1 MHLTV
6 SSPVQSL
13 ADIHRIEATPL
24 AQAMP
29 WASTYDLIRASA
41 EVHGDQPALTFLH
54 TGQPGGASTTWT
66 YRSLLQGIH
75 QTANLLH
82 QVGVGPQDA
91 VGILLPGGLAY
102 HLALWGGEA
111 AGIVQP
117 LNPLLSDEKLLSLL
131 RTSQAKVLIAHGAED
146 DSQLRA
152 KALRLQTQL
161 PDLKTVLLVNPSGDP
176 LREGDSLP
184 AGAQDFHALRA
195 MQVAE
200 HLTSHRI
207 FQPTDIAA
215 YFHTGGTT
223 GAPKLARHSHGAQ
236 VFTAWANASMQG
248 FRSSDVTIN
257 GYPLFHVA
265 GVLPGALCSLAVGMH
280 VIIPTET
287 LFRNREVVNNYWRLV
302 AHHRC
307 TLMSGVPTVL
317 AALAGVPLQ
326 EADISTLRAVRTGAA
341 PLPPEL
347 AQRFEQTFGLQIN
360 ESLGMTETAG
370 LSTVAPPGLSA
381 PAGCVGWPLPHARV
395 RIVALGKD
403 DQATSHTLPA
413 GEKGMVLYQG
423 PNLFSGYL
431 DAAETARSF
440 TPDGWLITGDVGFID
455 TQGRLHLS
463 GRAKDLIIRSGH
475 NIDPKVIEDALGAH
489 PAVDLCA
496 AVGAPDAYAG
506 ELPVVFVTLK
516 AGAQATEAELLA
528 FTAQRVDEAPAQPK
542 SITMLERMPVTN
554 VGKIYKPELRTLA
567 TAAVAK
573 GLIEQVMTRLKIAVA
588 QWPHVQAMGDGPVEI
603 DATTTPTLAWTQLKP
618 LLIALPV
625 SLNFKE
631 A

>member
-13 ADIHRIEATPL
+13 ADLQRIEATPL
-24 AQAMP
+24 AEAVP
-29 WASTYDLIRASA
+29 WASTYALIRASA
-41 EVHGDQPALTFLH
+41 QVHADKPALSFLH
-54 TGQPGGASTTWT
+54 TGQSGGASTTWT
-66 YRSLLQGIH
+66 YRDLLQGIH

-82 QVGVGPQDA
+82 QLGVGPQDA
-91 VGILLPGGLAY
+91 VGVLLPGGLAY

-131 RTSQAKVLIAHGAED
+131 RASNAKVLIAHGTED

-152 KALRLQTQL
+152 KALRLQNQL
-161 PDLKTVLLVNPSGDP
+161 PGLKTVLLVNPDGGP
-176 LREGDSLP
+176 LP
-184 AGAQDFHALRA
+184 AGDALPAEAQDFHALRA
-195 MQVAE
+195 TQVAE
-200 HLTSHRI
+200 HLVSQRV

-248 FRSSDVTIN
+248 FRASDVTIN

-265 GVLPGALCSLAVGMH
+265 GVLPGALCSLAVGMQ
-280 VIIPTET
+280 VIIPTDAM
-287 LFRNREVVNNYWRLV
+287 FRNREVVHNYWRLV

-317 AALAGVPLQ
+317 AALASVPLQ
-326 EADISTLRAVRTGAA
+326 GADISTLRAVRTGAA

-347 AQRFEQTFGLQIN
+347 AQRFEQAFGLQIN
-360 ESLGMTETAG
+360 ESLGMTETVG

-395 RIVALGKD
+395 RIVALGSD

-463 GRAKDLIIRSGH
+463 GRAKDLIIRGGH
-475 NIDPKVIEDALGAH
+475 NIDPKVIEDALGEH
-489 PAVDLCA
+489 PAVALCA

-506 ELPVVFVTLK
+506 ELPVAFATLK
-516 AGAQATEAELLA
+516 PGSPVTEAELLA
-528 FTAQRVDEAPAQPK
+528 FTAERVDEGPAKPK
-542 SITMLERMPVTN
+542 SITVLSAMPVTN

-567 TAAVAK
+567 TAAVVQK
-573 GLIEQVMTRLKIAVA
+573 LIHNAMAPLQLAPA
-588 QWPHVQAMGDGPVEI
+588 QWPQVQASGDAPVAV
-603 DATTTPTLAWTQLKP
+603 DARATPVAAWHTLKP
-618 LLIALPV
+618 LLDALPV
-625 SLNFKE
+625 KLVLH
-631 A
+631 AP